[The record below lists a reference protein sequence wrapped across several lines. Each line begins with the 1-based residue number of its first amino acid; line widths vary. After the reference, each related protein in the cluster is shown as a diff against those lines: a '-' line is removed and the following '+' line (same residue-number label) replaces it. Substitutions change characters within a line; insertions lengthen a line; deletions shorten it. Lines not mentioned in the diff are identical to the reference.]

1 MCSLSQCESFSLAY
15 LYTSCS
21 QYSFTVFYGTSLR
34 HTFSASVKNVW
45 QILEMKQTVHNRC
58 QLCPTGSV
66 NGRAWNINNQL
77 PLFLACSVQV
87 ELYNNNNNNNKKNN
101 NNNNN
106 NNHIDIMHNTA
117 NHNRFLPI
125 FYSGGVINKDACQ
138 VKIYKI
144 QKFEISTRTELF
156 YEKYFCFIDSLV
168 KCQNPLLN
176 KKETTTENVL
186 LWFETSLAHL
196 KTPKQRKTWSQL
208 RGTAEDRWQLWRKGG
223 TFLQE
228 WSALAMDV
236 ERCSSLSLANL

>member
-21 QYSFTVFYGTSLR
+21 QYSFTVFCGTSLR

-87 ELYNNNNNNNKKNN
+87 ELYNNNKNNNKNN
-101 NNNNN
+101 NNNYHN
-106 NNHIDIMHNTA
+106 DITHNTA
-117 NHNRFLPI
+117 NHNHFLPI

-144 QKFEISTRTELF
+144 QKIEISTRTELF
-156 YEKYFCFIDSLV
+156 WNFMKNTF
-168 KCQNPLLN
+168 
-176 KKETTTENVL
+176 VL
-186 LWFETSLAHL
+186 LTL
-196 KTPKQRKTWSQL
+196 
-208 RGTAEDRWQLWRKGG
+208 
-223 TFLQE
+223 
-228 WSALAMDV
+228 
-236 ERCSSLSLANL
+236 